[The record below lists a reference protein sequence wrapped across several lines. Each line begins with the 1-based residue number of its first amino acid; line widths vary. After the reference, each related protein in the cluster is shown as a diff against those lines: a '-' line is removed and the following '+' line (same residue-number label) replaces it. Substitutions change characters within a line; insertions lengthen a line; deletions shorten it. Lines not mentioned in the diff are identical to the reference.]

1 MPTDD
6 PSKLLEYV
14 RGHWSVENNLH
25 WCLDISF
32 ADDDR
37 RIRKGYGAEN
47 FARLSRIALN
57 LLKAQTKCKAGIK
70 TKRLTC
76 GWSNPFLYNVLTRN
90 DQGLIPDT
98 FVG

>member
-1 MPTDD
+1 MDHI
-6 PSKLLEYV
+6 

-37 RIRKGYGAEN
+37 RIRKGHGAEN

-57 LLKAQTKCKAGIK
+57 LLKAQTSLDSHG
-70 TKRLTC
+70 R
-76 GWSNPFLYNVLTRN
+76 WSS
-90 DQGLIPDT
+90 
-98 FVG
+98 